1 VRSGDRTGRSKISP
15 RLARDAGRVVA
26 FVQSRWDPVRRLLPP
41 LVLAAVALG
50 AGAVLLLWVHDTAP
64 TLHTLGDY
72 LTAAGRITGLLAG
85 YAVVVQVLLMARI
98 PLLENG
104 IGADRLARWHGMGGR
119 YTVSLIVAHTVLIT
133 WGYAATAGVSIPG
146 EIVTLLRNYAD
157 VLMATVAA
165 GLFIGVG
172 VVSARAVRR
181 RMRYETWYY
190 LHFYTYLAIALAF
203 AHQFAT
209 GADFVANPAARLLWL
224 TLYIGAGVVLVWYR
238 FLVPARLAW
247 RHRMRVHA
255 IYPEA
260 PGVVSIVLTGHRLD
274 ELRAQ
279 PGQFFRWRFLTRNG
293 WWQSHPYS
301 LSAPPRGNFLRITVK
316 SLGDHSTEVRLLRPG
331 TRVFAE
337 GPYGSFTAAR
347 RTRRR
352 VVLIAGGIGITPLRA
367 LFETLPGGV
376 TLLYRVNRRAD
387 VVFGRELADIAAARG
402 ATVRFLV
409 GPPGGPDEPLTPH
422 RLRAAVPGLPR
433 HDVYICG
440 PPPMIAAATDALL
453 RCGLRRSRIHHE
465 SFDF

>member
-1 VRSGDRTGRSKISP
+1 
-15 RLARDAGRVVA
+15 
-26 FVQSRWDPVRRLLPP
+26 
-41 LVLAAVALG
+41 
-50 AGAVLLLWVHDTAP
+50 
-64 TLHTLGDY
+64 
-72 LTAAGRITGLLAG
+72 
-85 YAVVVQVLLMARI
+85 
-98 PLLENG
+98 
-104 IGADRLARWHGMGGR
+104 
-119 YTVSLIVAHTVLIT
+119 
-133 WGYAATAGVSIPG
+133 VSIPG

-172 VVSARAVRR
+172 FVSARAVRR

-209 GADFVANPAARLLWL
+209 GADFVSNPLARFLWL
-224 TLYIGAGVVLVWYR
+224 SLYIGAGVPLLWFR
-238 FLVPARLAW
+238 FLVPVRTSW

-260 PGVVSIVLTGHRLD
+260 PGVVSIVLTGLRLD
-274 ELRAQ
+274 ELGAK
-279 PGQFFRWRFLTRNG
+279 PGQFFRWRFLTGHG

-301 LSAPPRGNFLRITVK
+301 LSAPPQGDFLRITVK
-316 SLGDHSTEVRLLRPG
+316 SLGDHSTELRLLHPG

-337 GPYGSFTAAR
+337 GPYGAFTAAR

-367 LFETLPGGV
+367 LFETLPGEV
-376 TLLYRVNRRAD
+376 TLLYRVNRRED
-387 VVFGRELADIAAARG
+387 VVFGRELTDIAAARG
-402 ATVRFLV
+402 ARVQYLV

-422 RLRAAVPGLPR
+422 RLLTAVPGLPR
-433 HDVYICG
+433 HDVYVCG
-440 PPPMIAAATDALL
+440 PPTMVDAATNALL
-453 RCGLRRSRIHHE
+453 HCGVRRTRIHYE